1 MTTVVPAI
9 STECPAVLTAST
21 TASRGSRPAASAARW
36 RVRISSA

>member
-9 STECPAVLTAST
+9 RTECPAVLTASIA
-21 TASRGSRPAASAARW
+21 ASLGSRPSASALRW